1 MSMLQ
6 PMLRQ
11 VWLETTPSTYRQGA
25 RWPRIAG
32 TGVQCALRLL
42 LLGVT
47 VVGFGCADARV
58 DVAQQAPSEVP
69 QPDFII
75 VERFAVSPE
84 DVKLD
89 SGLSSIAVRGLKER
103 ALNEEERKVG
113 AAVATVMEEEI
124 VRLLREAGIPA
135 YVDSYAPTASA
146 TTALIQGQFL
156 SVDQGDRTQRVWIG
170 FGLGGSKL
178 QMKYQILQ
186 GSLIVA
192 EAEVNANS
200 NLKPGMLAALGVGAA
215 TGGIGMSVAI
225 GGGMAVGSEALLAS
239 VEGDAKR
246 AAKALSERIIQGYR
260 DRGWLNQ

>member
-1 MSMLQ
+1 MIMMK
-6 PMLRQ
+6 PMLRN
-11 VWLETTPSTYRQGA
+11 VLSETTHGAYRKGA
-25 RWPRIAG
+25 RLHWVSG
-32 TGVQCALRLL
+32 TGFKFALPLL
-42 LLGVT
+42 MMVATLT
-47 VVGFGCADARV
+47 GFGCAGARV
-58 DVAQQAPSEVP
+58 EVTKKAPSDAP

-89 SGLSSIAVRGLKER
+89 SGLSSRALRGLKER

-113 AAVATVMEEEI
+113 AAVATVMEEDI

-135 YVDSYAPTASA
+135 YVDSYAPTATG

-178 QMKYQILQ
+178 QMAYQLLQ
-186 GSLIVA
+186 GGLIVA
-192 EAEVNANS
+192 EGEVNANS

-215 TGGIGMSVAI
+215 TGGIGMSAAI
-225 GGGMAVGSEALLAS
+225 GGGMAVGNEALLAS
-239 VEGDAKR
+239 VEEDAKR
-246 AAKALSERIIQGYR
+246 AAKALSERIIRGYK